1 MNASPKILIIR
12 LSSLGDILHV
22 LPAFASLRQSF
33 PESKIEWLAAKKSA
47 SLLNAV
53 PGIDQLHLIDT
64 NSLLRFPMDRNAWG
78 ETKDLIR
85 ELRARR
91 FDIAID
97 FQGLL
102 KTAILGR
109 MTGSRTRFGFSK
121 ELVRERPSHWLYH
134 QTLQKPPHP
143 VHVLELNQMLAELTG
158 AQRVSASIEF
168 SISEEDCRV
177 SDLLINHAQLKEF
190 VIMNPGG
197 GWPTKR
203 WDPAKYGM
211 LAKRIQE
218 DLGIR
223 VIVTTGPGE
232 DELYKTIVANGG
244 APAPLHF
251 PVTFLQLVPL
261 LKKARLL
268 IGGDTGP
275 FHLACAVGTA
285 VVGIFG
291 PTFPV
296 RNGPWRTNDEVVSL
310 NLPCSGCY
318 GRTCPTKNEC
328 MDITVE
334 EVFAAA
340 MKRMRIL
347 EGPSVAKP

>member
-47 SLLNAV
+47 FLLRAV
-53 PGIDQLHLIDT
+53 PGIDRLHLLDT
-64 NSLLRFPMDRNAWG
+64 TSLLRVPVDRSAWG
-78 ETKDLIR
+78 ETRALIR
-85 ELRARR
+85 VLRARR
-91 FDIAID
+91 FDFAID

-109 MTGSRTRFGFSK
+109 MTGSRTRFGFSR
-121 ELVRERPSHWLYH
+121 ELVREHPAHWFYH
-134 QTLQKPPHP
+134 QSLKKPSQP
-143 VHVLELNQMLAELTG
+143 VHVLELNQMLAELAG
-158 AQRVSASIEF
+158 ARRVSVPLEF
-168 SISEEDCRV
+168 SISEEDGHV
-177 SDLLINHAQLKEF
+177 SDWLLNDAQFREF
-190 VIMNPGG
+190 IVMNPGG

-203 WDPAKYGM
+203 WDPAKYGL
-211 LAKRIQE
+211 LAKKIQAE
-218 DLGIR
+218 LGIR

-232 DELYKTIVANGG
+232 DELYKTIAAHCGE
-244 APAPLHF
+244 PAPLHSA
-251 PVTFLQLVPL
+251 VSFLQLIPL
-261 LKKARLL
+261 LKKARLF

-285 VVGIFG
+285 VVGVFG

-296 RNGPWRTNDEVVSL
+296 RNGPWGNEDEVVSR

-318 GRTCPTKNEC
+318 GRTCPTQNEC
-328 MDITVE
+328 MDMTVE
-334 EVFAAA
+334 EVYAGAVRR
-340 MKRMRIL
+340 MKSRKGI
-347 EGPSVAKP
+347 SVEKP